1 MADHEDALDVTPLN
15 DSIYGENGGF
25 NYFKRQV
32 SKDYYDSFDKHL
44 AKVHEEGLK
53 SRWAEA

>member
-53 SRWAEA
+53 SR